1 MKKLNQ
7 ITVAASAAIAALTLS
22 SCGEKTVEDVQQ
34 DAEKKVDKMEEK
46 AAEAKEEAEKKVEVL

>member
-34 DAEKKVDKMEEK
+34 DAEKK
-46 AAEAKEEAEKKVEVL
+46 AFG